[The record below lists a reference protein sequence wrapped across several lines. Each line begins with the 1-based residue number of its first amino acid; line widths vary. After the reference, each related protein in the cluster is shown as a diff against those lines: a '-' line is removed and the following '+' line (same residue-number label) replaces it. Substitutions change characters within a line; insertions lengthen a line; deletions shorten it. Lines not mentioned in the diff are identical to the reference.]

1 MFKQV
6 DKNKIYYPVDIPPEP
21 KDFIEAL
28 VQKDPN
34 LRPKS
39 QDLLKFKLF
48 SVYSRKAASSRL
60 NKITNR

>member
-1 MFKQV
+1 M
-6 DKNKIYYPVDIPPEP
+6 DYLVDIPQQA

-34 LRPKS
+34 MRPKS

-48 SVYSRKAASSRL
+48 SLYPSKT
-60 NKITNR
+60 NKSNTIKK